1 MAKLIN
7 LIPKNQRP
15 IKENLEDMETVTLP
29 AQMERFLDKT
39 IAIIKGYN
47 LPRKKEQLVI
57 AKILDAL
64 KLNPSEL
71 TQAVQKLKKY
81 GVVTRK
87 KTGNDEHDWMG
98 EDMNVDDEM
107 TKSVASGLAS
117 SSKNETLKEA
127 TYVKGSGSGVK
138 DLNYTLTN
146 LQSVYKINRQDME
159 ALAEVINALIK

>member
-7 LIPKNQRP
+7 LLPKNQKP
-15 IKENLEDMETVTLP
+15 KTNESLEDMETVSLP
-29 AQMERFLDKT
+29 TTMERFLDKT
-39 IAIIKGYN
+39 IGIIKGYN
-47 LPRKKEQLVI
+47 LPRKKEQLVV

-64 KLNPSEL
+64 KLTPSEL
-71 TQAVQKLKKY
+71 QQAVQKVKKY
-81 GVVTRK
+81 KVVTRE

-98 EDMNVDDEM
+98 EDVN
-107 TKSVASGLAS
+107 
-117 SSKNETLKEA
+117 EA